1 VTSLSYRARTMD
13 FSLTDEQRLIRETA
27 RDFTDK
33 EVVERAREN
42 DRNQH
47 FDLELV
53 QKIAA
58 QGYLGA
64 IVPREYGGAG
74 LDYLSYGLVVEEIG
88 RGDSAMRTVI
98 SVQTSLVCSA
108 ILRWGSEEQKQ
119 HYLPKLCAGEWLGCF
134 GLTEPDTGSDAANQR
149 TRARKTDSGWVIN
162 GAKMFISLANH
173 AKVALIFAQTDPEKA
188 HRGLACFLVDTDQ
201 PGFQPQPIHHKMGL
215 HASDTAA
222 ISLDDV
228 EARDDQ
234 LLGEVGDG
242 FKVAMS
248 ALDSGRYSVAAGC
261 VGICQGCVESSVAYA
276 KEREQFGRPIASFQL
291 VQAML
296 ADMKVQTDAARLL
309 VWRAGYLEDTGKPNT
324 TETSIAKLY
333 ATEAAVRCA
342 NTAIQVHGG
351 SGYVDDHPVERYFR
365 DVRVT
370 TLYEGTSQIQQL
382 IIGRALTGINA
393 LIPS

>member
-1 VTSLSYRARTMD
+1 MD
-13 FSLTDEQRLIRETA
+13 FGLTDEQRLIRDTA
-27 RDFTDK
+27 RTFTDN
-33 EVVERAREN
+33 EIVERARQN
-42 DRNQH
+42 DRNEH
-47 FDLELV
+47 FDTELV
-53 QKIAA
+53 SKMAD

-74 LDYLSYGLVVEEIG
+74 LDYLTYGIVVEEIG
-88 RGDSAMRTVI
+88 RGCSAMRTVI

-108 ILRWGSEEQKQ
+108 LLRWGTEEQKQ
-119 HYLPKLCAGEWLGCF
+119 RYLPKLCSGEWLGCF

-149 TRARKTDSGWVIN
+149 TRARRADSGWVIN
-162 GAKMFISLANH
+162 GAKMWISLGNH
-173 AKVALIFAQTDPEKA
+173 AKLALIFAQTDPEKG
-188 HRGLACFLVDTDQ
+188 HRGLACFLVDTEQ
-201 PGFQPQPIHHKMGL
+201 PGFQPQEIHHKMGL
-215 HASDTAA
+215 RGSDTAS

-228 EARDDQ
+228 EVAEDQ

-248 ALDSGRYSVAAGC
+248 SLDSGRYSVAAGC
-261 VGICQGCVESSVAYA
+261 VGICQGCVEASVRYA
-276 KEREQFGRPIASFQL
+276 KEREQFGRPIAAFQL

-296 ADMKVQTDAARLL
+296 ADMAVETDAARML
-309 VWRAGYLEDTGKPNT
+309 VWRAGYLKDAGKPNT
-324 TETSIAKLY
+324 TETSVAKLY
-333 ATEAAVRCA
+333 ATEAAVKCA

-370 TLYEGTSQIQQL
+370 TLYEGTSQIQKL

-393 LIPS
+393 LVPS

>member
-1 VTSLSYRARTMD
+1 MD
-13 FSLTDEQRLIRETA
+13 FSLSQEQRLVRETA
-27 RDFTDK
+27 RAFTDN
-33 EVVERAREN
+33 EIVERAREN
-42 DRNQH
+42 DRNEH

-53 QKIAA
+53 EKIAT

-64 IVPREYGGAG
+64 IVPREYGGAE
-74 LDYLSYGLVVEEIG
+74 LDYLTYALVVEEIG

-108 ILRWGSEEQKQ
+108 ILRWGTEEQKQ
-119 HYLPKLCAGEWLGCF
+119 RYLPKLCSGEWLGCF
-134 GLTEPDTGSDAANQR
+134 ALTEPDTGSDAANQR

-162 GAKMFISLANH
+162 GAKMFISLGNH
-173 AKVALIFAQTDPEKA
+173 AKVALVFAQTDPEKA

-201 PGFQPQPIHHKMGL
+201 PGFQPQEIHHKMGL
-215 HASDTAA
+215 RGSDTAA

-228 EARDDQ
+228 EAPVDTM
-234 LLGEVGDG
+234 LGEVGDG
-242 FKVAMS
+242 FTIAMS
-248 ALDSGRYSVAAGC
+248 SLDSGRYSVAAGC
-261 VGICQGCVESSVAYA
+261 VGICQGCVEASVSYS
-276 KEREQFGRPIASFQL
+276 KERQQFGRPIASFQL
-291 VQAML
+291 VQAMI
-296 ADMKVQTDAARLL
+296 ADMAVETEAARML
-309 VWRAGYLEDTGKPNT
+309 VWRAGFLKDTGKPNT

-370 TLYEGTSQIQQL
+370 TLYEGTSQIQKL

-393 LIPS
+393 LVPS